1 VFEPNQIKSAAPVT
15 YDYRGNIIPPS
26 QRFKAETPDIRYQT
40 GYHAA
45 RGLFEPEP
53 GFPNGRF
60 RLDKIGTGLGGQAYG
75 WGIYLAPE
83 RPGASSYYDALK
95 AESPTAVLY
104 ELDVPDDIVGKLLD
118 FGKPI
123 PIKLRVAVNR
133 ELKAQ
138 GVDLEIDA
146 SISLGEAIEQ
156 IQDAAFPDSEDYA
169 KLTSELLDRA
179 GIPGLQV
186 SAYGEKRP
194 YVIWNQDALDRV
206 ALLKANEKTLGE
218 IGKTPSPLGS
228 IVSIETE
235 NGADYW
241 YAPPEE
247 TPQGLITFLDR
258 EDKRMA
264 TGVLAVIRGFSA
276 ANVST
281 PIHEMFHFYRRFL
294 LNEENGF
301 TAAEIKAFE
310 DWAGAKDGVW
320 SVEADEK
327 AARGFEKY
335 LRTGVAPLE
344 SLKKLFARIAEWM
357 RGVYKTLDGSA
368 IDIDITPEARRVY
381 DRIFTLQAERQ
392 LRPDTKVSK
401 VQRGSTTLYQT
412 EITPKEGPVYT
423 DNILEAMKKW
433 SPKGTVEQL
442 KAHLGKFKGAIAEA
456 NWIGLPV
463 FLEGRDR
470 VTRAEVEQFVKDN
483 EISIQEVLLG
493 QPGAPSESRAR
504 FGAYTLEP
512 SGENY
517 RELLLTIKPQSPRL
531 IQTATGQRVY
541 EPSAQRLSPTM
552 DAVAAE
558 RELARL
564 LSVPTPTFV
573 QPGHY
578 PTPNIV
584 VHVRFNERTMADG
597 NKVLFL
603 EEIQSDWA
611 QAWRQR
617 RASSTATPFEDTPV
631 WTALAFKRMLRWA
644 TDIGFDKIAWTTGRI
659 QARRWH
665 QTVTVPDIPRTGI
678 ESIEFTKA
686 QRFLSTDT
694 EAWDLTVRLLDGKEE
709 RYQDITTNTLKE
721 EFGTAI
727 ANEIVRVARSVPG
740 GMRPGR
746 RHTISPSPSGRQK
759 AAKVRVSQVVREEEV
774 RFAGSN
780 DTWLVSRLVVTETGL
795 DGRVTTIEFDRSSD
809 AADYFGNTLYE
820 RILAQPAFDDYY
832 EAVLRARAQGRPEPP
847 APELVLSQ
855 EDLASIETAQ
865 QATQPTS
872 QIANAMMTY
881 YDTIIPKEVKKLVKP
896 FGGTVTTERLESGQ
910 TVHTVSVTDK
920 MKAQARQ
927 GQVLFQREGEGVP
940 KEQTATEAYRKYQQ
954 EQRQKNVQAAFARL
968 RQQATAA
975 KPEETKTKAKPE
987 AAKAQ
992 AEPSKAKKAPAA
1004 PSGQPRQPRAAST
1017 EAKRG
1022 FGDKTLTEVF
1032 DKLVKD
1038 VKAGT
1043 IPRQTTPAT
1052 DTERL
1057 EERIQRSLRD
1067 IVIAAYG
1074 TKVIP
1079 EDIAA
1084 QAKDLADAMLA
1095 AQAKGDTETF
1105 DAAEQ
1110 AFKTLTAGA
1119 RRASRPQPPPRP
1131 AKTVAE
1137 RLDDAVKRAEK
1148 PSVSGVTS
1156 PEVFAQEEIGRR
1168 ARKFQEFIKKAM
1180 QQNSAA
1186 KPYLDEVTINGQTRS
1201 RRDLFLLGAEEYE
1214 KGVVENNPLL
1224 KQQGDDKMRAAID
1237 SIAAALT
1244 DIKRPQWHNL
1254 RSPLSYANVIGS
1266 YEAIMGPLGK
1276 EISDL
1281 FKLFHSAVA
1290 RGELG
1295 FGEALRGLEVRL
1307 NKAYVPLMIAQGYL
1321 GMPSVIK
1328 EHVAFIRKT
1337 AALSAR
1343 MTQVKQAGSVF
1354 KEPAAWF
1361 AARRDLVQDFG
1372 YAPLAALMLK
1382 SAVYNTKLRFNVK
1395 SAATNFFQ
1403 LALSAGPYLTP
1414 DEFVKIIND
1423 SLKPSTW
1430 KREVAPGMT
1439 LRDVAI
1445 GETGGRRVE
1454 GAPDLSAQSKWWH
1467 RIDVFQLSS
1476 DHVRVAAYLVGE
1488 LMAERYSAQQEAS
1501 GRPALAA
1508 STKSRM
1514 IRDWVE
1520 KVEFD
1525 NSPWNRAPLFR
1536 GSVADILFQF
1546 KPFLQKNVER
1556 MIADLQRNPEG
1567 FVVRPAKTPV
1577 GKLVEVALPQGARRV
1592 VKLLAAQV
1600 TLGGVSSL
1608 LTAIPGLKAMGG
1620 ILLLAGLI
1628 NMFKSAGM
1636 DDDEAEELAVGLY
1649 YGAPAALGIDLSST
1663 VGFFDEP
1670 FGKEVYEQ
1678 VVSYFLGPSVSTG
1691 LNVYKRFQEYTKAAQ
1706 EAPKLG
1712 REEAK
1717 AKEVQER
1724 LLKIPAAVTPYVRMY
1739 NAAKDMVTGQ
1749 PTTIRLQEE
1758 VRLSRKEQIIQ
1769 ALGGSP
1775 IQQTMFFDNKEAYG
1789 WQNRLMGRPTG
1800 YERVKPKPGE
1810 SNDAYFKRAA
1820 VAEKLTSQYLPELQ
1834 RNPQFRQMSPADQE
1848 AVLDNLSRNI
1858 TEESGKARPDRR
1870 KLRARL
1876 LVRNRRQTM
1885 REQRRNALRNAQP
1898 VRLTR

>member
-1 VFEPNQIKSAAPVT
+1 
-15 YDYRGNIIPPS
+15 
-26 QRFKAETPDIRYQT
+26 
-40 GYHAA
+40 
-45 RGLFEPEP
+45 
-53 GFPNGRF
+53 
-60 RLDKIGTGLGGQAYG
+60 
-75 WGIYLAPE
+75 
-83 RPGASSYYDALK
+83 
-95 AESPTAVLY
+95 
-104 ELDVPDDIVGKLLD
+104 
-118 FGKPI
+118 
-123 PIKLRVAVNR
+123 
-133 ELKAQ
+133 
-138 GVDLEIDA
+138 
-146 SISLGEAIEQ
+146 
-156 IQDAAFPDSEDYA
+156 
-169 KLTSELLDRA
+169 
-179 GIPGLQV
+179 
-186 SAYGEKRP
+186 
-194 YVIWNQDALDRV
+194 
-206 ALLKANEKTLGE
+206 
-218 IGKTPSPLGS
+218 
-228 IVSIETE
+228 
-235 NGADYW
+235 
-241 YAPPEE
+241 
-247 TPQGLITFLDR
+247 
-258 EDKRMA
+258 
-264 TGVLAVIRGFSA
+264 
-276 ANVST
+276 
-281 PIHEMFHFYRRFL
+281 
-294 LNEENGF
+294 
-301 TAAEIKAFE
+301 
-310 DWAGAKDGVW
+310 
-320 SVEADEK
+320 
-327 AARGFEKY
+327 
-335 LRTGVAPLE
+335 
-344 SLKKLFARIAEWM
+344 
-357 RGVYKTLDGSA
+357 
-368 IDIDITPEARRVY
+368 
-381 DRIFTLQAERQ
+381 
-392 LRPDTKVSK
+392 
-401 VQRGSTTLYQT
+401 
-412 EITPKEGPVYT
+412 
-423 DNILEAMKKW
+423 
-433 SPKGTVEQL
+433 
-442 KAHLGKFKGAIAEA
+442 
-456 NWIGLPV
+456 
-463 FLEGRDR
+463 
-470 VTRAEVEQFVKDN
+470 
-483 EISIQEVLLG
+483 
-493 QPGAPSESRAR
+493 
-504 FGAYTLEP
+504 
-512 SGENY
+512 
-517 RELLLTIKPQSPRL
+517 
-531 IQTATGQRVY
+531 
-541 EPSAQRLSPTM
+541 
-552 DAVAAE
+552 
-558 RELARL
+558 
-564 LSVPTPTFV
+564 
-573 QPGHY
+573 
-578 PTPNIV
+578 
-584 VHVRFNERTMADG
+584 MADG

-686 QRFLSTDT
+686 QRFLSTDPD
-694 EAWDLTVRLLDGKEE
+694 AWDLTVRLLDGKEE

-740 GMRPGR
+740 GMRLGQR
-746 RHTISPSPSGRQK
+746 RTISLSPSGRQK
-759 AAKVRVSQVVREEEV
+759 VAKVRVSMLVREEEV
-774 RFAGSN
+774 GFWDSD
-780 DTWLVSRLVVTETGL
+780 DTWLAPVLVVTETGL
-795 DGRVTTIEFDRSSD
+795 DGKVTTIELDPSTT

-820 RILAQPAFDDYY
+820 RILTEPGFDDYY
-832 EAVLRARAQGRPEPP
+832 EAVLKAREEGRPEPP
-847 APELVLSQ
+847 APELVLSP
-855 EDLASIETAQ
+855 EDLASIEAAQ
-865 QATQPTS
+865 QATQQTSEAAQRATRQTS

-1148 PSVSGVTS
+1148 PPVSGVTS

-1237 SIAAALT
+1237 SIAATLT

-1281 FKLFHSAVA
+1281 FKLFHSSVA

-1295 FGEALRGLEVRL
+1295 FGEALRNLEVRL

-1577 GKLVEVALPQGARRV
+1577 GKLVE
-1592 VKLLAAQV
+1592 
-1600 TLGGVSSL
+1600 
-1608 LTAIPGLKAMGG
+1608 
-1620 ILLLAGLI
+1620 
-1628 NMFKSAGM
+1628 
-1636 DDDEAEELAVGLY
+1636 
-1649 YGAPAALGIDLSST
+1649 
-1663 VGFFDEP
+1663 
-1670 FGKEVYEQ
+1670 
-1678 VVSYFLGPSVSTG
+1678 PS
-1691 LNVYKRFQEYTKAAQ
+1691 R
-1706 EAPKLG
+1706 
-1712 REEAK
+1712 
-1717 AKEVQER
+1717 
-1724 LLKIPAAVTPYVRMY
+1724 
-1739 NAAKDMVTGQ
+1739 
-1749 PTTIRLQEE
+1749 
-1758 VRLSRKEQIIQ
+1758 
-1769 ALGGSP
+1769 
-1775 IQQTMFFDNKEAYG
+1775 
-1789 WQNRLMGRPTG
+1789 
-1800 YERVKPKPGE
+1800 
-1810 SNDAYFKRAA
+1810 
-1820 VAEKLTSQYLPELQ
+1820 
-1834 RNPQFRQMSPADQE
+1834 
-1848 AVLDNLSRNI
+1848 
-1858 TEESGKARPDRR
+1858 
-1870 KLRARL
+1870 
-1876 LVRNRRQTM
+1876 
-1885 REQRRNALRNAQP
+1885 
-1898 VRLTR
+1898 

>member
-1 VFEPNQIKSAAPVT
+1 
-15 YDYRGNIIPPS
+15 
-26 QRFKAETPDIRYQT
+26 
-40 GYHAA
+40 
-45 RGLFEPEP
+45 
-53 GFPNGRF
+53 
-60 RLDKIGTGLGGQAYG
+60 
-75 WGIYLAPE
+75 
-83 RPGASSYYDALK
+83 
-95 AESPTAVLY
+95 
-104 ELDVPDDIVGKLLD
+104 
-118 FGKPI
+118 
-123 PIKLRVAVNR
+123 
-133 ELKAQ
+133 
-138 GVDLEIDA
+138 
-146 SISLGEAIEQ
+146 
-156 IQDAAFPDSEDYA
+156 
-169 KLTSELLDRA
+169 
-179 GIPGLQV
+179 
-186 SAYGEKRP
+186 
-194 YVIWNQDALDRV
+194 
-206 ALLKANEKTLGE
+206 
-218 IGKTPSPLGS
+218 
-228 IVSIETE
+228 
-235 NGADYW
+235 
-241 YAPPEE
+241 
-247 TPQGLITFLDR
+247 
-258 EDKRMA
+258 
-264 TGVLAVIRGFSA
+264 
-276 ANVST
+276 
-281 PIHEMFHFYRRFL
+281 
-294 LNEENGF
+294 
-301 TAAEIKAFE
+301 
-310 DWAGAKDGVW
+310 
-320 SVEADEK
+320 
-327 AARGFEKY
+327 
-335 LRTGVAPLE
+335 
-344 SLKKLFARIAEWM
+344 
-357 RGVYKTLDGSA
+357 
-368 IDIDITPEARRVY
+368 
-381 DRIFTLQAERQ
+381 
-392 LRPDTKVSK
+392 
-401 VQRGSTTLYQT
+401 
-412 EITPKEGPVYT
+412 
-423 DNILEAMKKW
+423 
-433 SPKGTVEQL
+433 
-442 KAHLGKFKGAIAEA
+442 
-456 NWIGLPV
+456 
-463 FLEGRDR
+463 
-470 VTRAEVEQFVKDN
+470 
-483 EISIQEVLLG
+483 
-493 QPGAPSESRAR
+493 
-504 FGAYTLEP
+504 
-512 SGENY
+512 
-517 RELLLTIKPQSPRL
+517 
-531 IQTATGQRVY
+531 
-541 EPSAQRLSPTM
+541 
-552 DAVAAE
+552 
-558 RELARL
+558 
-564 LSVPTPTFV
+564 
-573 QPGHY
+573 
-578 PTPNIV
+578 
-584 VHVRFNERTMADG
+584 
-597 NKVLFL
+597 
-603 EEIQSDWA
+603 
-611 QAWRQR
+611 
-617 RASSTATPFEDTPV
+617 
-631 WTALAFKRMLRWA
+631 
-644 TDIGFDKIAWTTGRI
+644 
-659 QARRWH
+659 
-665 QTVTVPDIPRTGI
+665 
-678 ESIEFTKA
+678 
-686 QRFLSTDT
+686 
-694 EAWDLTVRLLDGKEE
+694 
-709 RYQDITTNTLKE
+709 
-721 EFGTAI
+721 
-727 ANEIVRVARSVPG
+727 
-740 GMRPGR
+740 
-746 RHTISPSPSGRQK
+746 
-759 AAKVRVSQVVREEEV
+759 
-774 RFAGSN
+774 
-780 DTWLVSRLVVTETGL
+780 
-795 DGRVTTIEFDRSSD
+795 
-809 AADYFGNTLYE
+809 
-820 RILAQPAFDDYY
+820 
-832 EAVLRARAQGRPEPP
+832 
-847 APELVLSQ
+847 
-855 EDLASIETAQ
+855 
-865 QATQPTS
+865 
-872 QIANAMMTY
+872 MTY

-987 AAKAQ
+987 AARAQ

-1148 PSVSGVTS
+1148 PPVSGVTS

-1739 NAAKDMVTGQ
+1739 NAAKDIVTGQ

-1820 VAEKLTSQYLPELQ
+1820 VAERLTSQYLPELQ
-1834 RNPQFRQMSPADQE
+1834 RNPQFQQMSPADQE